1 MENVKDSKMETSI
14 TEQITNSISC
24 QNVASNSTFTKDTLF
39 TLLSDLRAGRS
50 PLAHE
55 EMFSILKPIEVS
67 RGCIVFFGGQY
78 KDRSVNISYND
89 IHRALV
95 LYFFHDK
102 TFVGEA
108 EVLNERLLSLVV
120 ENEHAKKNWD
130 NFIKFVQNIFVEIV
144 LSAIK
149 NGKISAGEFLYNRC
163 VDDKKWE
170 FEPSLPL
177 AKRIEESLK
186 LQFMSPAS
194 SFTIS
199 MFNDIIKF
207 FVFCTNSLT
216 ISKPIFPTQSRPFI
230 GTIVLEGAIQQP
242 RKIEIYHDRKTNAL
256 YLKMYQND
264 ILIGSTIVS
273 SEFMHW
279 LYAPNYNLTYMFN
292 VFLQHV
298 ISSIS
303 AEVAEAIKSGR
314 LDKDVFFDSSSHLFN
329 STSDAHSTIAQML
342 DGVVEDAAE
351 LVYSLNENKLDV
363 EADTKWRN
371 IVRVVESLKG
381 VIK

>member
-55 EMFSILKPIEVS
+55 EMFSMLKPIEVS

-216 ISKPIFPTQSRPFI
+216 ISKPIFPT
-230 GTIVLEGAIQQP
+230 
-242 RKIEIYHDRKTNAL
+242 
-256 YLKMYQND
+256 
-264 ILIGSTIVS
+264 
-273 SEFMHW
+273 
-279 LYAPNYNLTYMFN
+279 
-292 VFLQHV
+292 
-298 ISSIS
+298 
-303 AEVAEAIKSGR
+303 
-314 LDKDVFFDSSSHLFN
+314 
-329 STSDAHSTIAQML
+329 
-342 DGVVEDAAE
+342 
-351 LVYSLNENKLDV
+351 
-363 EADTKWRN
+363 
-371 IVRVVESLKG
+371 
-381 VIK
+381 